1 MTFKAFIALS
11 TASLALAACS
21 TPPAGPSV
29 APAAAANDAAAAA
42 VMAAM
47 DAAKTA
53 AGPDWAAS
61 LPPVQQPRDFGAWG
75 YDLTAMDKSVRPGD
89 DFDKFASGA
98 WHARTEIP
106 ADQSS
111 AGVGWD
117 LFKVTEGQLRT
128 IIMEAPADS
137 QLGALFQSFMDQER
151 VDALGLAPLEP
162 KLAAIRALSDK
173 SAFARHM
180 GTTAGGFG
188 VSLASM
194 FPYADPNDP
203 TVSALFLGSS
213 GLGLPEKDYYFD
225 ERFAKERAA
234 YVDYLTRIFTQAG
247 EADPAA
253 AAATVMA
260 FETEI
265 ARRYWDVADRRDFG
279 KINNPLPAGKLGE
292 YAPGVDWAALLGGAG
307 VATKRNI
314 IVMDNTAVRDIAA
327 LYGETPLATLKL
339 WQIAHTVH
347 QASPY
352 LADEFVQSR
361 FAFLKVLSGA
371 SEMRPRWTRGVTL
384 IDSSLGEL
392 LGEAYVARHFPPAA
406 KAKMEQL
413 VANLKVAMGARI
425 RSNDWMAEPTKA
437 AALDKLA
444 KMDVM
449 VGYPAK
455 FRDYSALELSA
466 SDLLGNVARVNANEW
481 AYERDK
487 IDRPVDKSLFGM
499 TPQTLNAYNGAFE
512 NKIVFPAGILQP
524 PYFNLAADD
533 AVNYGAI
540 GAVIGHEIVH
550 GFDDQGRKID
560 AEGRLHDWWGE
571 DDAKRFEAEAEA
583 FGKQYDKFEVA
594 PGHFVNGKLTMGENI
609 ADLAGLR
616 VSLDAYHASLGGKP
630 APVIDGFTGD
640 QRFFLA
646 FAQAWQAKYRLE
658 SMIQQVTT
666 DEHTPDRWRVLGPL
680 PNIDAWYAAFGIG
693 PDSAMYIPP
702 EKRTRIW

>member
-21 TPPAGPSV
+21 ATQDQ
-29 APAAAANDAAAAA
+29 AAVNSASTEAAAAA
-42 VMAAM
+42 APA
-47 DAAKTA
+47 
-53 AGPDWAAS
+53 WAAS

-89 DFDKFASGA
+89 DFDTFASGA

-117 LFKVTEGQLRT
+117 LYKVTEGQLRN

-137 QLGALFQSFMDQER
+137 QLGALFQSFMDESR
-151 VDALGLAPLEP
+151 VNAQGLAPLQP
-162 KLAAIRALSDK
+162 QLAAIRALGDK
-173 SAFARHM
+173 SDFARHM
-180 GTTAGGFG
+180 GATAGGFG

-203 TVSALFLGSS
+203 SVSALFLGSG

-234 YVDYLTRIFTQAG
+234 YIDYLTRIFMQTG

-253 AAATVMA
+253 AATSVMA

-265 ARRYWDVADRRDFG
+265 ARRFWDVADRRDFG
-279 KINNPLPAGKLGE
+279 KINNPMSLAALAQ
-292 YAPGVDWAALLGGAG
+292 YAPGVDWAALLAGAG
-307 VATKRNI
+307 LQPRRDI
-314 IVMDNTAVRDIAA
+314 IVMDNTAVQGIAA
-327 LYGETPLATLKL
+327 LYGETPLPTLKL

-361 FAFLKVLSGA
+361 FAFLKVLSGT
-371 SEMRPRWTRGVTL
+371 SELRPRWTRGVTL
-384 IDSSLGEL
+384 IDGSLGEL

-413 VANLKVAMGARI
+413 VANLKVAMAARI
-425 RSNDWMAEPTKA
+425 RGNDWMAETTKT
-437 AALDKLA
+437 AALEKLA

-455 FRDYSALELSA
+455 FRDYSALELRA
-466 SDLLGNVARVNANEW
+466 DDLLGNVSRVNANEW
-481 AYERDK
+481 AYQRDK
-487 IDRPVDKSLFGM
+487 VDQPVDKGLFGM

-540 GAVIGHEIVH
+540 GAVIGHEIIH

-560 AEGRLHDWWGE
+560 AEGRLRDWWSEG
-571 DDAKRFEAEAEA
+571 DAGRFEAEAED

-616 VSLDAYHASLGGKP
+616 VALDAYHASLGGKP

-646 FAQAWQAKYRLE
+646 FAQAWQAKQRTETL
-658 SMIQQVTT
+658 IQQVTT

-693 PDSAMYIPP
+693 PDSKMYIPP